1 MPKTSDK
8 HKPRSGLRIWV
19 DCVLFYGIVVIFGIG
34 GLLTAV
40 VGGVLYLLLPRRC
53 GIRFGRW
60 MNLGLF
66 RLFTWMIR
74 GAHLVYPDL
83 KALDLLRDQKGI
95 IIAPN
100 HITALDA
107 LFVISRLP
115 NVVCIMKA
123 DLWDSPVFG
132 GGSRLAGYL
141 RNDMTSN
148 MFRKASEELQAGEQ
162 LLIFPEGTRGSER
175 PVSPLK
181 GGVGIIAQHS
191 GAAVQTVLFECNTRY
206 LGKGWS
212 VWKLPK
218 WPMIYRVRLG
228 ERFSLEKNGNVK
240 EFVARLEEY
249 YSRELEDSD
258 L

>member
-1 MPKTSDK
+1 MSKKPVSP
-8 HKPRSGLRIWV
+8 KPRKGVRVWV
-19 DCVLFYGIVVIFGIG
+19 DCVLFYAIVAIFGLAG
-34 GLLTAV
+34 MLVAV
-40 VGGVLYLLLPRRC
+40 VAALLYLLLPRKLGMR
-53 GIRFGRW
+53 IGRRL
-60 MNLGLF
+60 NLGLF
-66 RLFTWMIR
+66 RLFAWVIR

-83 KALDLLRDQKGI
+83 KALDALRDQKGV

-115 NVVCIMKA
+115 NLVCIIKA
-123 DLWDSPVFG
+123 NIWDSPVLG
-132 GGSRLAGYL
+132 GGARLAGYL
-141 RNDMTSN
+141 RNDLSSA
-148 MFRKASEELQAGEQ
+148 MFRRASEELKAGEQ

-175 PVSPLK
+175 PVSPFK

-191 GAAVQTVLFECNTRY
+191 GAVVQTVLFECNTRY

-228 ERFSLEKNGNVK
+228 EKFRLEKNGNVK
-240 EFVARLEEY
+240 EFVERLEEY
-249 YSRELEDSD
+249 YSRELEHSE